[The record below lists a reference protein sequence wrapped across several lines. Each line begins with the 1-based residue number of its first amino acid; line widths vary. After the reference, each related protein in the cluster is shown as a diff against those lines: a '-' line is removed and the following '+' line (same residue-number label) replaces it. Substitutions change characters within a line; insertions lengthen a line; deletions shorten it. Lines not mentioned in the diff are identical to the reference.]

1 MRDRTAQLL
10 IRPFRDGVDDAFIQ
24 SLGER
29 AFSAYSRGA
38 RGARA
43 SMVSMLSELG
53 AEAGVAEIGRAKV
66 GFAILGV
73 ETVAGSFGP
82 FKDPAVVR
90 LNAIAVRADSQGR
103 GVGRGLLVWAEERA
117 RALGGVSIT
126 LTTAETNLRAR
137 RLFEL
142 AGFLPVTRLPDTY
155 VGGQTGIAMF
165 KSI

>member
-1 MRDRTAQLL
+1 MRDRTTQLL
-10 IRPFRDGVDDAFIQ
+10 IRPFREGLDDSFVQ

-29 AFSAYSRGA
+29 AFSAYS

-73 ETVAGSFGP
+73 ARVRGEFGP
-82 FKDPAVVR
+82 FKDPAIVR
-90 LNAIAVRADSQGR
+90 LNAIAVRPDSQGR
-103 GVGRGLLVWAEERA
+103 GVGRELLSWAEERA
-117 RALGGVSIT
+117 RSLGGVSIT

-137 RLFEL
+137 RLFE
-142 AGFLPVTRLPDTY
+142 ASGFLPVTRLHDTY

-165 KSI
+165 KAI

>member
-10 IRPFRDGVDDAFIQ
+10 IRPFREGADDAFVQ

-29 AFSAYSRGA
+29 AFGPYSRA
-38 RGARA
+38 PRA
-43 SMVSMLSELG
+43 SMIAMLTERG

-73 ETVAGSFGP
+73 AKVAGAFGP
-82 FKDPAVVR
+82 FRDPAVVR
-90 LNAIAVRADSQGR
+90 LNAIAVRSDSQGK
-103 GVGRGLLVWAEERA
+103 GIGRGLLTWAEERA
-117 RALGGVSIT
+117 RSLGGVTIT

-165 KSI
+165 KAL

>member
-1 MRDRTAQLL
+1 MPERTSQLL
-10 IRPFRDGVDDAFIQ
+10 IRAFRENLDDAFVQ

-29 AFSAYSRGA
+29 AFSVYS

-43 SMVSMLSELG
+43 SMANMLSEPG
-53 AEAGVAEIGRAKV
+53 AEAAVAEIGNVKV

-73 ETVAGSFGP
+73 ARVAGDFGP
-82 FKDPAVVR
+82 FRNPAVVR

-103 GVGRGLLVWAEERA
+103 GIGRSLLDWAEERA
-117 RALGGVSIT
+117 RALGGVSIS

-137 RLFEL
+137 RLFER
-142 AGFLPVTRLPDTY
+142 AGFMPVTRLADTY

-165 KSI
+165 KPI